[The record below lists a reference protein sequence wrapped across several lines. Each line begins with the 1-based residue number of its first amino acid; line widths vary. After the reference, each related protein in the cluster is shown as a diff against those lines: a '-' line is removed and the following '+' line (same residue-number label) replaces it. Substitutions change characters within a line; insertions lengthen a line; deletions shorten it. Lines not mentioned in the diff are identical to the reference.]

1 MGRRAAHS
9 PLDGFGITGYLDR
22 LAVDAGTRVELM
34 ASGPGGVAALSLER
48 LRSADPDLPVSGA
61 AALPVQWGQPTSIH
75 LDERVLALGSFMCV
89 PPAAHLLPEGSF
101 AVELWVLPTLRPRA
115 WSALAAQWAPA
126 DVRFGIFQTSDG
138 TVTAAVSQ
146 DGRRCCWV
154 TLRTTLE
161 LGRWQQLRLDWD
173 AITGRVSLRRGAMS
187 DPQAEV
193 RERSCAPG
201 PLHASSA
208 PICFGARSADG
219 TPATAADHFD
229 GRLARPILWG
239 EDEEPLGSWEL
250 SQDVGTATVPD
261 SSHHRHPATL
271 VNAPMRA
278 TTGPGWQGRPS
289 ARYSDDPSHYD
300 SVHLHSDDLDD
311 ANWPATVSID
321 VPDTAEGVHAIT
333 LRNDAGDSASWPFV
347 VRPRSPRQPCAV
359 LLPTLTWRAY
369 AGNRRNFSWTEDGV
383 LDAGL
388 CLYDLHADGSLV
400 TLTSC
405 HRPTRSGTPFG
416 GFANWGPHLLT
427 ADLYLI
433 DWLEHEA
440 IGYDVLADEHLDAE
454 GLAAISSYRCL
465 ILGAHPEYA
474 TAAMLDALEQY
485 LAQGGRLIYP
495 GGNGLYWVTSID
507 RRRPH
512 LIEVRKSSPGE
523 FPEDGAPAPGESQ
536 HQTTLEPGGLWEVQ
550 GRPPSRIVGLAHS
563 ANRHDPVAAGAG
575 YVRTAEGRDS
585 RWAWVFDGV
594 ADEPFGE
601 TALTLGHAAGYEM
614 DVVPE
619 RLPGDLL
626 SETVRLARARDSSF
640 FGLRRLNLEIASD
653 LAIGLAPNGG
663 AVFSAGSVSWGSA
676 LSADG
681 YRGPVGT
688 ITGNVLRRMLDTP
701 AGTAIA

>member
-1 MGRRAAHS
+1 MDRRAAHS

-34 ASGPGGVAALSLER
+34 ASGPAGGASVSLAR
-48 LRSADPDLPVSGA
+48 LRSADPDLSSSGA
-61 AALPVQWGQPTSIH
+61 AARAVQWGQPSKIR
-75 LDERVLALGSFMCV
+75 LDERSLALGSFLHV
-89 PPAAHLLPEGSF
+89 PAAEHLSPKGSF

-154 TLRTTLE
+154 SLRTTLA
-161 LGRWQQLRLDWD
+161 LGRWQHLRLDWD
-173 AITGRVSLRRGAMS
+173 ATCGRVSLRYGDLS
-187 DPQAEV
+187 EPQAEV
-193 RERSCAPG
+193 RVRTCAPG
-201 PLHASSA
+201 PLHASAA
-208 PICFGARSADG
+208 PVCFGARSADG
-219 TPATAADHFD
+219 TAESATDHFD
-229 GRLARPILWG
+229 GRLARPLLRG
-239 EDEEPLGSWEL
+239 PDDEPLGSWEL
-250 SQDVGTATVPD
+250 SQDVGSATVPD
-261 SSHHRHPATL
+261 SSPQLHPAVL

-289 ARYSDDPSHYD
+289 ARYSDDPSGYD

-311 ANWPATVSID
+311 AGWPATVAID
-321 VPDTAEGVHAIT
+321 VPDDAEGVHAIT
-333 LRNDAGDSASWPFV
+333 LRNDAGDSATWPFV
-347 VRPRSPRQPCAV
+347 VRPNSPRQPCAV

-369 AGNRRNFSWTEDGV
+369 GGNRRNFTWTEDAV

-405 HRPTRSGTPFG
+405 RRPTRSGTPFS

-427 ADLYLI
+427 ADLYLL

-454 GLAAISSYRCL
+454 GLGAIESYRCL

-507 RRRPH
+507 GERPH
-512 LIEVRKSSPGE
+512 LIEVRKSAPGE
-523 FPEDGAPAPGESQ
+523 FPEDGAPEPGETE
-536 HQTTLEPGGLWEVQ
+536 HQTTLQPGGLWEVQ
-550 GRPPSRIVGLAHS
+550 GRPPSRILGLAHS
-563 ANRHDPVAAGAG
+563 ANRHDPVAPGSG
-575 YVRTAEGRDS
+575 YMRTADGRDA
-585 RWAWVFDGV
+585 RWEWVFDGV
-594 ADEPFGE
+594 ETEPFGE
-601 TALTLGHAAGYEM
+601 TGLTLGHAAGYEM

-619 RLPGDLL
+619 RLPADLL

-676 LSADG
+676 LSAHD
-681 YRGPVGT
+681 YRGPVAT
-688 ITGNVLRRMLDTP
+688 ITGNVLRRMLDVPDGTP
-701 AGTAIA
+701 IA